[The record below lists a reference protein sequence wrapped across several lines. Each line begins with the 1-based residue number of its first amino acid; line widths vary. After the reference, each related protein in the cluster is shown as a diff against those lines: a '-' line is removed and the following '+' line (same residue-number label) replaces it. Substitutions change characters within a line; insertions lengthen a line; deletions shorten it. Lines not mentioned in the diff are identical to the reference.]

1 MGFYLLGLKDVV
13 LTGIAPVMPAFKHN
27 LKRNKPV
34 LGKMLKTSQ
43 LHWNNSD
50 QIKALKLRSTSSNDL
65 VLMAWLR
72 SAIEKA
78 ADVRGRSSFGD
89 AVRSHTGYSAIRS
102 VNAFSAGAKKL
113 HDRFAALNIKSYKE
127 AVRRLEEI
135 SVSSQGEERVQ
146 LLRRWVASLREIE
159 SLNAGSAE
167 NDEKSSDE
175 TYTSIDKNDSPE
187 KSDVVLY
194 YDQDLGISPVN
205 FRDVFLHS
213 QALEGITMSMIL
225 GAANEE
231 EILLLHELF
240 GLCLTGGEEV
250 HDATVNRILDLSK
263 TFSVYDDEVL
273 AKRQELLQLAQG
285 AITGLKVNADILRID
300 SEISEIHQNLR
311 RIEHQELPIE
321 NDGYSLDATSDATL
335 EVIKESV
342 SPIQL
347 CCRLESLLHKKRLLN
362 NGDTPKTHAYKV
374 EKLKVLSESLLNSA
388 SKTERRISD
397 HRQQKEA
404 ALHFRV
410 AKTGEVS
417 QIEKDLGAEISV
429 LEKQRDELEHDLKK
443 VKSSLAAAKDQLQ
456 KAREEREQFD
466 DANNQL
472 LIDFKSKED
481 ELSKAII
488 SYRTEADTCS
498 ACVEFL
504 EASWAFQSSFME
516 QKEKKVNDELE
527 IHEEYLVNMTGSLL
541 SAYKDALEPA
551 ITNLRKH
558 MKNLKRYEKAI
569 DPDEEFLQDIERR
582 QALEQAYLAAESKVT
597 TIFDAAESVKEQF
610 YHATDNVSRKG
621 VEQVSELCDSIEKV
635 KVEFESL
642 ARPPLGVGK
651 STRAEHVSSKEISRK
666 DASPSSKRVLPV
678 DIKSILTQKLVIRP
692 PITKPYIPLG
702 GSSENSLSNLVDDVM
717 PVENETKYID
727 IEKESMGQ
735 LIEHGGKMDI
745 TEIQAVN
752 VSQPSTEDEQFLEPF
767 EEKPSPTSTSESD
780 KFLDPDEDPAKSP

>member
-1 MGFYLLGLKDVV
+1 
-13 LTGIAPVMPAFKHN
+13 
-27 LKRNKPV
+27 
-34 LGKMLKTSQ
+34 
-43 LHWNNSD
+43 
-50 QIKALKLRSTSSNDL
+50 
-65 VLMAWLR
+65 MAWLR

-78 ADVRGRSSFGD
+78 AEVRGRSSFGD

-102 VNAFSAGAKKL
+102 VNAFSIGAKKL
-113 HDRFAALNIKSYKE
+113 HDRFAALNIKGYKE

-159 SLNAGSAE
+159 SLNAGSAY

-213 QALEGITMSMIL
+213 QALEGLTMSMSFNSAL
-225 GAANEE
+225 FKSG
-231 EILLLHELF
+231 LHMVKRNQAL
-240 GLCLTGGEEV
+240 LCLTGGEEV
-250 HDATVNRILDLSK
+250 HDVTVNRILDLSK
-263 TFSVYDDEVL
+263 AFSVYDDEVL
-273 AKRQELLQLAQG
+273 AKRQELLKLAQG

-321 NDGYSLDATSDATL
+321 SDGYSLDAASDATL

-342 SPIQL
+342 SPIRL

-362 NGDTPKTHAYKV
+362 NGDTPKAHAHKV

-429 LEKQRDELEHDLKK
+429 LEKQREELEHALKK
-443 VKSSLAAAKDQLQ
+443 VPSFLQSYITVLLLILLPFQVKSSLAAAKDQLQ

-472 LIDFKSKED
+472 LVDFKSKVGMFLNPKQFKED

-504 EASWAFQSSFME
+504 EDSWAFQSSFME
-516 QKEKKVNDELE
+516 KKEKKVNDELE
-527 IHEEYLVNMTGSLL
+527 IHEEYFVAMTRSLL
-541 SAYKDALEPA
+541 SAYKDALEAA

-582 QALEQAYLAAESKVT
+582 QALEQAYLAAESKVIA
-597 TIFDAAESVKEQF
+597 IFDAAESVEEQF
-610 YHATDNVSRKG
+610 YHATDTVSRKG

-635 KVEFESL
+635 RVEFESL
-642 ARPPLGVGK
+642 ARPPLRGGK
-651 STRAEHVSSKEISRK
+651 STRAEHVSSKESSRK

-702 GSSENSLSNLVDDVM
+702 GSSENSPSNLVDDVM
-717 PVENETKYID
+717 SVENETKNID
-727 IEKESMGQ
+727 IEKVSMGQ

-752 VSQPSTEDEQFLEPF
+752 VSQPSTEDELFLEPS

-780 KFLDPDEDPAKSP
+780 KFLDPDEEPGKSP